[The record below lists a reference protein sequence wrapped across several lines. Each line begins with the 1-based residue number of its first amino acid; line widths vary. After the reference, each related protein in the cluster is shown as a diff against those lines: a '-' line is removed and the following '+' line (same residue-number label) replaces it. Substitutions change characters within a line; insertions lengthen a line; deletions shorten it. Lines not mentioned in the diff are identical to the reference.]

1 MREIFYIGHLFR
13 ASLAAIVVDNTP
25 DLITGPN
32 PPKGKGKT
40 MYRLDDKR
48 SKPPVKTKSLKRL
61 LKQKGRK

>member
-1 MREIFYIGHLFR
+1 MHSIFGIGGVFG
-13 ASLAAIVVDNTP
+13 APLATIVFDNTP

>member
-1 MREIFYIGHLFR
+1 MRSIFGIGGLFGAAR
-13 ASLAAIVVDNTP
+13 ATVVLDHTP

-32 PPKGKGKT
+32 PPKGKGKV